1 MEKRHMPGLLMLLSM
16 LSLLILQ
23 GLWLRAE
30 YHSAADSFSRETN
43 LLYRATVQQ
52 MHDSLSFRFFRVLLE
67 EKEDAGDSLRSEDS
81 HRTIVISRGS
91 AKPNEGAKDT
101 AQIHP
106 DSLNL
111 EGTVHIPW
119 RGSPWEL
126 MRTLPDVL
134 HFHADTLSRQFEK
147 ALLASGIP
155 LPFEIISK
163 EMPWGIGSQRPNLE
177 SPEPPPFITSYMPV
191 YHAFYAARFE
201 EVRPWL
207 LRQIYPQIGFS
218 AFSTLIILLSFVL
231 IYRSLH
237 IKQRLIEQ
245 KNDLIGNITHELM
258 TPVATAKVALEAIR
272 RFDVMKDAD
281 KTREYLDMASHELNR
296 LGMITEKILRVSLLD
311 QDREKR
317 MLPKRKLDLNNLV
330 GQVADSFRLP
340 AKQKQV
346 EIHFAHEG
354 DTTVTG
360 HEEQLSLM
368 IYHLVDNALK
378 YAAGG
383 HEIRL
388 NLQGTQDAVV
398 IQVGDKGPGIPDLHQ
413 SKIFEKFYRI
423 PAGNIHTVKGHGLGL
438 YFVKKVVEGHGGRI
452 RLDSKSGQGSLFTIK
467 LPRHG

>member
-1 MEKRHMPGLLMLLSM
+1 MPGLLMLLSM

-52 MHDSLSFRFFRVLLE
+52 MHDSLSFRFFRLLSE
-67 EKEDAGDSLRSEDS
+67 EKDDAGDSLRSEAS
-81 HRTIVISRGS
+81 IRTIAIHRGGSRS
-91 AKPNEGAKDT
+91 NDAKQDT
-101 AQIHP
+101 VQIHP

-134 HFHADTLSRQFEK
+134 HFHADTLSRQFEQ

-163 EMPWGIGSQRPNLE
+163 EIPWEIGSQRPNLE
-177 SPEPPPFITSYMPV
+177 PPKPPPFITSYMPV

-207 LRQIYPQIGFS
+207 FRQIFPQIGFS
-218 AFSTLIILLSFVL
+218 AFTTLVIFLSFVL

-258 TPVATAKVALEAIR
+258 TPVATAGVALEAIR
-272 RFDVMKDAD
+272 RFDVMQDAE

-296 LGMITEKILRVSLLD
+296 LGMITEKILRASLLD
-311 QDREKR
+311 QERENNI
-317 MLPKRKLDLNNLV
+317 LPRRELDLKKLV
-330 GQVADSFRLP
+330 EQVTDSFRQP

-346 EIHFAHEG
+346 EIHLKHEG
-354 DTTVTG
+354 DTLIKG
-360 HEEQLSLM
+360 QEEPLSLM
-368 IYHLVDNALK
+368 IYHLIDNALK

-383 HEIRL
+383 QEIKL
-388 NLQGTQDAVV
+388 KIQGIHDAVV
-398 IQVGDKGPGIPDLHQ
+398 IQVEDKGPGIPEQHQ
-413 SKIFEKFYRI
+413 SKIYEKFYRV

-452 RLDSKSGQGSLFTIK
+452 HLESKSGQGSLFTIK